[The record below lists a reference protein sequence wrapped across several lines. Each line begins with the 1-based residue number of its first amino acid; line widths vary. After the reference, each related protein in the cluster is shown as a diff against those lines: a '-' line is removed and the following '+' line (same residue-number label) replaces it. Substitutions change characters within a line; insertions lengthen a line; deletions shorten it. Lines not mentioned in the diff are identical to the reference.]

1 MRIAV
6 IAYLFVFQMAILIS
20 FPIKIVRNRICYCD
34 SPDGYVVLK
43 LGQRGNRG
51 LQEMLK
57 IVWIRWVKD
66 FFLLSHWLPWS
77 RFNNEKLLAL
87 PTDICNRELTFKL
100 CLLWSSCLTVKGK
113 LFSVHTHMLS
123 CVMQY
128 DYFNFMLWHTTFTE
142 KKILITWNVLIVVVN
157 YNLVKLAQVLCW
169 RAKLSQ
175 DFLHTRVLLLVH
187 MNHVIFLS
195 SCQSTIL
202 LLNLLIIFFLFLLLL
217 EQMRKS
223 STCIETI
230 IAFS

>member
-1 MRIAV
+1 LDQVSQR
-6 IAYLFVFQMAILIS
+6 LFL
-20 FPIKIVRNRICYCD
+20 
-34 SPDGYVVLK
+34 VL
-43 LGQRGNRG
+43 
-51 LQEMLK
+51 
-57 IVWIRWVKD
+57 
-66 FFLLSHWLPWS
+66 HWLQWS

-87 PTDICNRELTFKL
+87 PTDICNRELMFKL
-100 CLLWSSCLTVKGK
+100 CLLWSSCLAVKGK
-113 LFSVHTHMLS
+113 LFSVHVCVHAWVCTHMLA

-157 YNLVKLAQVLCW
+157 YNLVKLTQVLCW

-175 DFLHTRVLLLVH
+175 DFHHIRVLLLVH
-187 MNHVIFLS
+187 MNHVIFLA

-217 EQMRKS
+217 EQMRKP